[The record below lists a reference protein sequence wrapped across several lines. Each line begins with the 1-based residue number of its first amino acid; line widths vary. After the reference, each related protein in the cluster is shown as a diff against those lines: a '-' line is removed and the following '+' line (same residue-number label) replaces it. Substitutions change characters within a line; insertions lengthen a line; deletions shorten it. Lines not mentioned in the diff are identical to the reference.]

1 MLTDAQLE
9 SILQFPDYGD
19 IERLVRELRFYRK
32 GYELARDALDFL
44 FETDNTDSDYK
55 IPPTTRASMEPEAQR
70 VLEILETVIRNE
82 VKSWEKPAINDN
94 KSVVTSS
101 KKRAD

>member
-9 SILQFPDYGD
+9 SILQFPDYAD

-32 GYELARDALDFL
+32 GYELAQDALDFL
-44 FETDNTDSDYK
+44 FETDN
-55 IPPTTRASMEPEAQR
+55 R
-70 VLEILETVIRNE
+70 
-82 VKSWEKPAINDN
+82 
-94 KSVVTSS
+94 SVVTAS

>member
-32 GYELARDALDFL
+32 GYELAQDALDFM
-44 FETDNTDSDYK
+44 FDTDN
-55 IPPTTRASMEPEAQR
+55 R
-70 VLEILETVIRNE
+70 
-82 VKSWEKPAINDN
+82 
-94 KSVVTSS
+94 SVVTSS
-101 KKRAD
+101 KKTSRLSGSRIV

>member
-19 IERLVRELRFYRK
+19 IERLVRELRFYRN
-32 GYELARDALDFL
+32 GYELAQDALDFL
-44 FETDNTDSDYK
+44 FETDSNYRFPST
-55 IPPTTRASMEPEAQR
+55 IRASMEPETQQ

-82 VKSWEKPAINDN
+82 IKSRMKSAINDN
-94 KSVVTSS
+94 RSVVTSS

>member
-9 SILQFPDYGD
+9 SILQFPDYAD

-32 GYELARDALDFL
+32 GYELAQDALDFL
-44 FETDNTDSDYK
+44 FETDSNYRFPST
-55 IPPTTRASMEPEAQR
+55 IRASMEPETQQ

-82 VKSWEKPAINDN
+82 IKSRMKSAINDN
-94 KSVVTSS
+94 RSVVTSS